1 MFPKA
6 VQTLIETYAQDMQF
20 LLELKRLKYDG
31 HMKKVIQLGDEATE
45 WLMEFNGHHNV
56 DLELDNRRGLK
67 MVLKAG
73 LMCFMKSPAG
83 FVHRKIAYQ
92 EQKRQDLWKSIGV
105 TPTTT
110 LGEFQYD
117 FEGHTSTWEIFWTV
131 YEKEPEV
138 AIGLIRGCGKSFKT
152 LV

>member
-6 VQTLIETYAQDMQF
+6 VQTLIETYAQDMQL
-20 LLELKRLKYDG
+20 LLEMKRLKYDG

-45 WLMEFNGHHNV
+45 WLMEFNAHHNV
-56 DLELDNRRGLK
+56 DLEIDNRRALK

-73 LMCFMKSPAG
+73 LMDFMKSPAG

-110 LGEFQYD
+110 LGKFQC
-117 FEGHTSTWEIFWTV
+117 
-131 YEKEPEV
+131 K
-138 AIGLIRGCGKSFKT
+138 IGTRQGRLGSQKGPPGAALRVCQFT
-152 LV
+152 RLA